1 MRFWPTVPRVPKAV
15 VLTTML
21 ALAVTLPANAQDT
34 GWSYF
39 GADRAFTR
47 YAAVDQVDANNVD
60 RLEVVWRRPGV
71 DATVLAQ
78 WEELSYSSYL
88 RSTPVLVCLLYTS
101 PSPRDA
107 TLSRMPSSA

>member
-21 ALAVTLPANAQDT
+21 ALAVTLPANSQDT

-78 WEELSYSSYL
+78 WEEQLLAKSFIRIVRQK
-88 RSTPVLVCLLYTS
+88 RSKRTLLQETQG
-101 PSPRDA
+101 
-107 TLSRMPSSA
+107 LKKIIN